1 MKILVTAFDPFGG
14 ASLNPAWEA
23 VSRIPEE
30 WDGAQVARLQV
41 PTVFGDA
48 ERAALA
54 EAERISADIILC
66 IGQAGGRS
74 SISVERVAI
83 NLDDAP
89 IPDNRGN
96 QPIDRP
102 ISENGAPAY
111 FSSIPVKEIAEA
123 IRQAGVPA
131 ELSCTAGTYVC
142 NHLLYRVLED
152 SALHHPDRKCGFLHV
167 PYLPEQVIHQSR
179 TPSMS
184 LDTILKGL
192 KAALAAIIRCC

>member
-131 ELSCTAGTYVC
+131 ELPAQRAPMSATICCIGSWRTAHCIILT
-142 NHLLYRVLED
+142 E
-152 SALHHPDRKCGFLHV
+152 SADFFMCRICR
-167 PYLPEQVIHQSR
+167 SR
-179 TPSMS
+179 
-184 LDTILKGL
+184 
-192 KAALAAIIRCC
+192 